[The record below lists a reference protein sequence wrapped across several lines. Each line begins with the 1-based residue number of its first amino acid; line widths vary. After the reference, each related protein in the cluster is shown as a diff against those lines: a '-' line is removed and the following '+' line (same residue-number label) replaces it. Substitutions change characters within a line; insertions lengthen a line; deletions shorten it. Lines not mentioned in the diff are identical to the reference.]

1 MRMSGFKPI
10 HTIWLPD
17 NAKNWEALRHL
28 GTEATFEPNSIIADG
43 NMAPELFYLHKGTAK
58 FIALSR
64 DGQEKVL
71 YYCPP
76 GSIFGESQSI
86 IQSTQAHIYMAMERC
101 VVYKFDFYKILDT
114 LQKDYPE
121 NMYSLLYGIAYKATM
136 HARNISNLTL
146 LDSET
151 QVARTLYGM
160 IISSGGTRK
169 IRPAITQQEIANIL
183 GLHRTTLTRIL
194 SGLKRDGILVKY
206 TKNTLEVTSVELLRE
221 AAQIT
226 L

>member
-1 MRMSGFKPI
+1 MCDFKPI

-17 NAKNWEALRHL
+17 TAKNWEALRHL
-28 GTEATFEPNSIIADG
+28 GTEATFETNAIIADG
-43 NMAPELFYLHKGTAK
+43 NVAPELFYLHKGTVK

-76 GSIFGESQSI
+76 GSIFGEGPAI
-86 IQSTQAHIYMAMERC
+86 IQSTLAHIYVAMEKC
-101 VVYKFDFYKILDT
+101 VVYKFDFYKILPI
-114 LQKDYPE
+114 LQKDHPD
-121 NMYSLLYGIAYKATM
+121 NMYSLLYAIAYKATM
-136 HARNISNLTL
+136 HARNISTLTL

-160 IISSGGTRK
+160 IISSGGNRK

-206 TKNTLEVTSVELLRE
+206 TKNTLEVTNVELLRE
-221 AAQIT
+221 AAQMS
-226 L
+226 